1 MEKPILIISSILLA
15 FTLFY
20 YSEFENKGMAYGIV
34 LICLVA
40 IAFSY
45 AKIKNPTESKDEYK
59 AVEEENDRLEN
70 FDGIFEFKED
80 RFYINKNSEFV
91 KWDEIIEV
99 NSFSIPLLKNGEQT
113 GYEIITANKNYE
125 FNDQQTA
132 GIDKLGNQLAEN
144 LPNWKLDSPTIRMN
158 NYGLEKTNL
167 YRKES

>member
-1 MEKPILIISSILLA
+1 MKIL
-15 FTLFY
+15 
-20 YSEFENKGMAYGIV
+20 
-34 LICLVA
+34 
-40 IAFSY
+40 
-45 AKIKNPTESKDEYK
+45 TESLSLKKTDFI
-59 AVEEENDRLEN
+59 L
-70 FDGIFEFKED
+70 
-80 RFYINKNSEFV
+80 KNNPEFV

-99 NSFSIPLLKNGEQT
+99 NSFGIPLLKNGKQT

-144 LPNWKLDSPTIRMN
+144 LPNWKLGSPTIRMN